1 MVSKKIYRTIV
12 PTASLLLV
20 LLFAYTATSKLLD
33 LDTFEW
39 RLAQMPHLSAHA
51 DLLQWGVPF
60 SELTITGLLL
70 FPRSRILGL
79 YASFA
84 LLGLFT
90 IYIIVVLA
98 SDHPTPCS
106 CGGIISTLGWREHI
120 LFNGA
125 FMLMALGAILQSRR
139 QAK

>member
-1 MVSKKIYRTIV
+1 MVSKKIYRTLV
-12 PTASLLLV
+12 PTASFLLV
-20 LLFAYTATSKLLD
+20 LLFVYTATSKLLD

-39 RLAQMPHLSAHA
+39 RLAQMPHLSTHA

-70 FPRSRILGL
+70 SPKFRILGL

-84 LLGLFT
+84 LLGLFS
-90 IYIIVVLA
+90 IYIIAVLA

-139 QAK
+139 QTK

>member
-1 MVSKKIYRTIV
+1 
-12 PTASLLLV
+12 
-20 LLFAYTATSKLLD
+20 
-33 LDTFEW
+33 
-39 RLAQMPHLSAHA
+39 MPHLSTHA

-70 FPRSRILGL
+70 SPKFRILGL

-84 LLGLFT
+84 LLGLFS
-90 IYIIVVLA
+90 IYIIAVLA

-139 QAK
+139 QTK

>member
-20 LLFAYTATSKLLD
+20 LLFVYTATSKLLD
-33 LDTFEW
+33 LDTFKW
-39 RLAQMPHLSAHA
+39 RLAQMPHLSAYA
-51 DLLQWGVPF
+51 DLLQWGIPF
-60 SELTITGLLL
+60 SELTITSLLL
-70 FPRSRILGL
+70 LPRFRTLGL

-90 IYIIVVLA
+90 IYIIAVLA
-98 SDHPTPCS
+98 SDHPTSCS
-106 CGGIISTLGWREHI
+106 CGGIISALGWREHI

-139 QAK
+139 QTK